1 MLAALLR
8 TARFLKTP
16 RLASSWAAEFIDDR
30 ITTPRHRSHLDY
42 YTQRQLPVSE
52 GVAEALGIDAQTID
66 KHLNRLPD
74 FLISENKDPGMTI
87 KWSATSELA
96 ATTYT
101 LIKILKPE
109 VVVETGVGA
118 GVSSWTILQAME
130 ENGTGRLVSIDLP
143 TPNTELL
150 PEVGYLVPKELHH
163 RWDLRTGPSQRL
175 LPQTLNELGEI
186 DIFQH
191 DSRHSYS
198 NQLREYRTAWPFI
211 NDNGMLISDDVSN
224 DALYIATRR
233 WNREPTII
241 GQSKESPIGLVRKTL
256 SLTPASSQI

>member
-1 MLAALLR
+1 MLSALLR
-8 TARFLKTP
+8 TARFFKTP
-16 RLASSWAAEFIDDR
+16 RLATTWATEFIDDR
-30 ITTPRHRSHLDY
+30 ITTPRHLKYLDY
-42 YTQRQLPVSE
+42 YAQRQLPVND
-52 GVAEALGIDAQTID
+52 GLAEALYIDVSAADEQ
-66 KHLNRLPD
+66 LSNLPE
-74 FLISENKDPGMTI
+74 FLISENKDPGMMI

-96 ATTYT
+96 ATTYA
-101 LIKILKPE
+101 LVKLLKPE

-130 ENGTGRLVSIDLP
+130 ENGSGRLVSIDLP

-150 PEVGYLVPKELHH
+150 PQVGYLVPKELRH

-175 LPQTLNELGEI
+175 LPQALKELGKI

-211 NDNGMLISDDVSN
+211 KNSGLLISDDVSN
-224 DALYIATRR
+224 DALYDASRE

-241 GQSKESPIGLVRKTL
+241 GQSKDAPIGLVKK
-256 SLTPASSQI
+256 S